1 MCNDKL
7 YYWNCVNVMEKIVKD
22 KDQKPKNN
30 SNKRPHTPDTDE
42 GNKKPKFNIPEA
54 EDPMEEMEL
63 NPQKLNKGKKKIEYP
78 KVKCMNCS
86 REESTTNYINSLGIC
101 PKCDEKRVRL
111 ELTES
116 TSCIK
121 TCTICQLR
129 MDDFESRS
137 SGAIVCGEEYNSV
150 LTIMNMKMK
159 MKVEQDKFNKIFEK
173 IQKYLNGE
181 FKERLFF
188 EYPKEKIKHV
198 LDNIVPLEITNM
210 ITEHIKESN
219 LTQTEPIKTIDD
231 TIEWTEEIKQS

>member
-1 MCNDKL
+1 LRCDKC
-7 YYWNCVNVMEKIVKD
+7 YKR
-22 KDQKPKNN
+22 NN

-42 GNKKPKFNIPEA
+42 GNKKPKFNISEA

-63 NPQKLNKGKKKIEYP
+63 NPQKLNKGKKKQEYP
-78 KVKCMNCS
+78 KVKCINCS

-101 PKCDEKRVRL
+101 PKCDKKRVRL
-111 ELTES
+111 ELTGS

-150 LTIMNMKMK
+150 LTIMNMVHKDK
-159 MKVEQDKFNKIFEK
+159 SGKLQPQLIQEKLRIWINKFRYDPEDENDGKEKQDKPNKMFE
-173 IQKYLNGE
+173 KYLNGE

-188 EYPKEKIKHV
+188 EYQKEKIKNV
-198 LDNIVPLEITNM
+198 LDT
-210 ITEHIKESN
+210 
-219 LTQTEPIKTIDD
+219 
-231 TIEWTEEIKQS
+231 